1 MGLFDCRW
9 NINRRVPCPGTDDV
23 ASICHGVDRM
33 RICFDFCVQVL
44 FQQQMTE
51 SIKSVIRHVLSAA
64 GGYLVA
70 KGLVST
76 DQLPEII
83 GAIITIGS
91 AIWGVL
97 AKRNSSKS
105 VVDSK

>member
-1 MGLFDCRW
+1 M
-9 NINRRVPCPGTDDV
+9 
-23 ASICHGVDRM
+23 S
-33 RICFDFCVQVL
+33 
-44 FQQQMTE
+44 E

-91 AIWGVL
+91 AIWGVM
-97 AKRNSSKS
+97 SKKKYS
-105 VVDSK
+105 DKPSDPVK